1 MPYWHLIYNK
11 LKILQFYLQLSKLLK
26 MLIKN
31 FTRDYLPS
39 LMTIFTVLFLA
50 CNPSGR
56 KDIRDY
62 YFPLKKL
69 TEGQV
74 YEYQAIGQDS
84 IGPAY
89 WYYRSFLQDEGIY
102 LTGTY
107 YEYDLTPLQLV
118 REELVSNG
126 MLLNDLFVYV
136 PDSTGRQRRIA
147 AEVLVGNVF
156 PFSVSDSSGIFLY
169 KVRFDFPNET
179 GSTTT
184 LIKNRRYLGETT
196 YTLQGQ
202 TYDAVRFE
210 VRELVEEN
218 SVTDGMIEPQFDG
231 EEIYAKGIGLVY
243 YRKNLGAQSIAYELA
258 SRYPMEQLEEKAAKR
273 LKNTD

>member
-1 MPYWHLIYNK
+1 M
-11 LKILQFYLQLSKLLK
+11 S
-26 MLIKN
+26 IK
-31 FTRDYLPS
+31 FLCKRSFPGWIS
-39 LMTIFTVLFLA
+39 LFTVALLA
-50 CNPSGR
+50 CNPGGK

-74 YEYQAIGQDS
+74 YEYHAIGQDS
-84 IGPAY
+84 LSPAY
-89 WYYRSFLQDEGIY
+89 WYYRSFLQDEGLY

-107 YEYDLTPLQLV
+107 YEYDLNPLQLV

-126 MLLNDLFVYV
+126 MILHDLFVYV
-136 PDSTGRQRRIA
+136 PDSTGRQKRIA

-179 GSTTT
+179 ASTTT
-184 LIKNRRYLGETT
+184 LIKNRRYLGDTT
-196 YTLQGQ
+196 YTLGGE
-202 TYDAVRFE
+202 TYEAVRFE
-210 VRELVEEN
+210 VRELVEDN
-218 SVTDGMIEPQFDG
+218 SATEGSIEPRFDG

-243 YRKNLGAQSIAYELA
+243 YRKDLGAQSIAYELA
-258 SRYPMEQLEEKAAKR
+258 DRYPMEKLEQKAAER
-273 LKNTD
+273 LKQKDE

>member
-1 MPYWHLIYNK
+1 MSIKKFTNWSFLA
-11 LKILQFYLQLSKLLK
+11 LLA
-26 MLIKN
+26 
-31 FTRDYLPS
+31 YV
-39 LMTIFTVLFLA
+39 LMYTAA

-69 TEGQV
+69 TEGEV
-74 YEYQAIGQDS
+74 YEYRPIGQDS
-84 IGPAY
+84 LSPAY

-107 YEYDLTPLQLV
+107 YEYDLNPLQLV

-126 MLLNDLFVYV
+126 MLLQDLFVFI
-136 PDSTGRQRRIA
+136 PDSTGRQQRIA

-156 PFSVSDSSGIFLY
+156 PFSVSDSSGVFLY
-169 KVRFDFPNET
+169 KVRFDFPNEI
-179 GSTTT
+179 GNTTT
-184 LIKNRRYLGETT
+184 LIKNRRYLGDTT
-196 YTLQGQ
+196 YSVNGQ

-210 VRELVEEN
+210 VRELVEDQ
-218 SVTDGMIEPQFDG
+218 SVTEGTVEPRFDG

-258 SRYPMEQLEEKAAKR
+258 DRYPMEQLEQKAAER
-273 LKNTD
+273 LK

>member
-1 MPYWHLIYNK
+1 MSI
-11 LKILQFYLQLSKLLK
+11 KILSKLLFSGLMAIY
-26 MLIKN
+26 ML
-31 FTRDYLPS
+31 
-39 LMTIFTVLFLA
+39 VLAA
-50 CNPSGR
+50 CNPNGK
-56 KDIRDY
+56 KDIRDF

-84 IGPAY
+84 LSPAY
-89 WYYRSFLQDEGIY
+89 WYYRSFLQDEGLY

-107 YEYDLTPLQLV
+107 YEYDLNPLQLV

-126 MLLNDLFVYV
+126 MILQDLFVYV

-184 LIKNRRYLGETT
+184 LIKNRRYLGDTT
-196 YTLQGQ
+196 YTVQGK
-202 TYDAVRFE
+202 TYEAVRFE
-210 VRELVEEN
+210 VRELVEDN
-218 SVTDGMIEPQFDG
+218 SVTEGSIEPRFDG
-231 EEIYAKGIGLVY
+231 EEIYAKGIGLIY
-243 YRKNLGAQSIAYELA
+243 YRKNLGAQSIAYELTD
-258 SRYPMEQLEEKAAKR
+258 RYSMEKLEQKAAER
-273 LKNTD
+273 LKQID

>member
-1 MPYWHLIYNK
+1 MAVA
-11 LKILQFYLQLSKLLK
+11 LKSMFNVFANRLFSLLPPFV
-26 MLIKN
+26 MMTGVLLLL
-31 FTRDYLPS
+31 FTG
-39 LMTIFTVLFLA
+39 LFPA
-50 CNPSGR
+50 CNPDNR

-62 YFPLKKL
+62 YFPLRKL

-74 YEYQAIGQDS
+74 YEYRPVGPDS
-84 IGPAY
+84 LSPAY

-107 YEYDLTPLQLV
+107 YEYELTPLQLV

-126 MLLNDLFVYV
+126 MLLQDLFLYV
-136 PDSTGRQRRIA
+136 PDTSGRRQRIE

-156 PFSVSDSSGIFLY
+156 PFSVSNSSGVFLY

-184 LIKNRRYLGETT
+184 LIKNRRYLGDTT
-196 YTLQGQ
+196 YTINGKA
-202 TYDAVRFE
+202 YDAVRFE
-210 VRELVEEN
+210 VRELIEDVSAAE
-218 SVTDGMIEPQFDG
+218 GAIEPRFDG

-243 YRKNLGAQSIAYELA
+243 YRKTLGGQSIAYELA
-258 SRYPMEQLEEKAAKR
+258 DRYPMEQLEQKAAKR
-273 LKNTD
+273 LNETD